1 MTRGRALAFAAT
13 AVTVIVLDQVTKALA
28 RSALAL
34 NDAVPV
40 VDGVFWLTRVHNT
53 GAAFGILRGQ
63 QWLLVGVATV
73 VLAAIT
79 WVMFRVPLR
88 SALVRTGLALVAGGT
103 VGNLIDRVA
112 LGGVTDFFDLGWFP
126 VFNVADIAL
135 DVGVVLIVVWLLFD
149 HEHRAVHAETPVP
162 RDLEHVAVAEDAL
175 TSEPSAG
182 AGAGSDGKETSA
194 P

>member
-1 MTRGRALAFAAT
+1 MTRGRALAFAVT

-40 VDGVFWLTRVHNT
+40 IDGVFWLTLVHNT

-73 VLAAIT
+73 VLAVIT
-79 WVMFRVPLR
+79 WVMLRVPLR
-88 SALVRTGLALVAGGT
+88 SSLAHTGMALVAGGT
-103 VGNLIDRVA
+103 VGNLIDRVV

-135 DVGVVLIVVWLLFD
+135 DVGVVLIVIWLLFG
-149 HEHRAVHAETPVP
+149 HENRTA
-162 RDLEHVAVAEDAL
+162 
-175 TSEPSAG
+175 
-182 AGAGSDGKETSA
+182 SDEASDEA
-194 P
+194 PAP